1 MKNILRLLFTVSVLV
16 SLSQIV
22 RAEDA
27 PVPAKPADTAKLAAA
42 DLATLKLA
50 PIADVIKAAVAA
62 TPGKVA
68 KVTLEPKEGAA
79 VYAVEIPGSDKS
91 VTVVLVDAVSGKV
104 TGSSVEYGA
113 KPPAAPAEKG
123 AAPAR
128 RQRKEEGDDD

>member
-1 MKNILRLLFTVSVLV
+1 MKTALRLLFTVSVLV
-16 SLSQIV
+16 SLSLLI

-27 PVPAKPADTAKLAAA
+27 PVPAKSADAAKPAAA

-68 KVTLEPKEGAA
+68 KVTLEPKDGAA
-79 VYAVEIPGSDKS
+79 VYAVEIPGSDNS

-113 KPPAAPAEKG
+113 KPPSAPAEKG
-123 AAPAR
+123 VAPGR
-128 RQRKEEGDDD
+128 RPRREEGDDD